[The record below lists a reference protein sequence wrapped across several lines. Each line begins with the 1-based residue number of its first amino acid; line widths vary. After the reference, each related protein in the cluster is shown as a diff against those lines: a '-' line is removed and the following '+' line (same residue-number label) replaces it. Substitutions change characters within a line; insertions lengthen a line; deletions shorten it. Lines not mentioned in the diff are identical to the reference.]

1 VKKIVVGDDINT
13 HQRRKGF
20 DSAPTQKQILHH
32 SHTVVLCQTR
42 FPFSIFGDRLHSYIC
57 FLLHP
62 TQPK

>member
-42 FPFSIFGDRLHSYIC
+42 FPFSIFG
-57 FLLHP
+57 
-62 TQPK
+62 